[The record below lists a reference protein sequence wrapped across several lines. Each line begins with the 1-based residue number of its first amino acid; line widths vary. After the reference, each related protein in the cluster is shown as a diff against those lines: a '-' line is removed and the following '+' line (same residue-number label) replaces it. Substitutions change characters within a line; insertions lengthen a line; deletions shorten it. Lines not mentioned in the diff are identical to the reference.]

1 VVAFIVTVK
10 LVENRVKRKVGNV
23 MVVNVMIQKRIPG
36 MTLIRKMIIR
46 PKLKAQDLW
55 IFICSM
61 VVRLAR
67 ATAEGIAEA
76 MVLGTLVKVSI
87 SEETVPERDM
97 TECWIFSA

>member
-46 PKLKAQDLW
+46 PKLKAQDL
-55 IFICSM
+55 
-61 VVRLAR
+61 
-67 ATAEGIAEA
+67 
-76 MVLGTLVKVSI
+76 
-87 SEETVPERDM
+87 
-97 TECWIFSA
+97 